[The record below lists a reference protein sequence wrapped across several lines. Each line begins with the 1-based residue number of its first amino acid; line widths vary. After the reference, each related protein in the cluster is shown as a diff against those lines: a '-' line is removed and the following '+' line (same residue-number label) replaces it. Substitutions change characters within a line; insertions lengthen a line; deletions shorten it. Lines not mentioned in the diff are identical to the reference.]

1 VTLSSSAISDY
12 AYTVAD
18 ASAGFTFAATE
29 DSLNCESGDIVYSF
43 TSSPAAS
50 FVTVDASSGAVAWS
64 TSNQGDAGTFAIT
77 ITGTITNA
85 QGTYTTDYSFTLTVT
100 GVSCATSTDD
110 IAITAGTSSDQ
121 TFTVGESAA
130 S

>member
-1 VTLSSSAISDY
+1 MTLSSSAISNY
-12 AYTVAD
+12 AYTVGD

-29 DSLNCESGDIVYSF
+29 DSLNCVSGDIVYSI

-64 TSNQGDAGTFAIT
+64 TSNQIDAGTFAIT
-77 ITGTITNA
+77 IIGTITNA
-85 QGTYTTDYSFTLTVT
+85 QGTFTTDKSFTLTVT
-100 GVSCATSTDD
+100 GVTCATSTDD
-110 IAITAGTSSDQ
+110 ITITSTAAADQ